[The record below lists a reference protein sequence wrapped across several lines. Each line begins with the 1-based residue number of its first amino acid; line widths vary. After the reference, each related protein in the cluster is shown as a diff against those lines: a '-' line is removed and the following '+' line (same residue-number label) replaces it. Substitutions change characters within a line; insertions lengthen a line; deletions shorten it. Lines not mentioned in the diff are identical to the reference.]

1 MKLVMDEK
9 VKHRLV
15 GLAVI
20 ISLGAIFAP
29 ALIKK
34 SSQNPE
40 SNFSVNVK
48 LPPKPLP
55 PNVVVTDEQEVFK
68 TIKVARAEIPPIS
81 VEKQSTNLVKAEPIT
96 SGTGTDSTI
105 KASGIAK
112 VEADSTHSIKEPI
125 KLAVNKAANAT
136 AKKVVTLAA
145 AKPVRVTPVATA
157 KKGTNKKVNAATKVA
172 AKPVIKRDMYA
183 VQLASF
189 SQVSNAQALVNR
201 LKSKGYKANFIKSNS
216 RNGVIYKVVVG
227 HSPVKND
234 VIKLKTQLANAMQLN
249 GFVVN
254 TGVS

>member
-9 VKHRLV
+9 VRHRLV

-68 TIKVARAEIPPIS
+68 TIKVAKTEIPPIS

-96 SGTGTDSTI
+96 SGMDGTI

-112 VEADSTHSIKEPI
+112 VEADSTHSIKLEPI

-136 AKKVVTLAA
+136 AKKVVTLAS
-145 AKPVRVTPVATA
+145 AKPVKVTPVSTA
-157 KKGTNKKVNAATKVA
+157 KKGTNKKVNTVKVA

-189 SQVSNAQALVNR
+189 AQVSNAQALVNR

-216 RNGVIYKVVVG
+216 RNGVVYKVVVG

-234 VIKLKTQLANAMQLN
+234 VIKLKTKLANAMQLN

>member
-1 MKLVMDEK
+1 MKLIMDEK

-34 SSQNPE
+34 SNQNPE

-55 PNVVVTDEQEVFK
+55 PDVVITDEKEVFK
-68 TIKVARAEIPPIS
+68 TIKVAKAEIPPIP
-81 VEKQSTNLVKAEPIT
+81 VEKQSKSLVKAESIT
-96 SGTGTDSTI
+96 TEEDDLSRTS
-105 KASGIAK
+105 KIAK
-112 VEADSTHSIKEPI
+112 LEAERENSIKSEPI

-136 AKKVVTLAA
+136 AKKVITLAA
-145 AKPVRVTPVATA
+145 AKPPVKVSPVVTA
-157 KKGTNKKVNAATKVA
+157 KVNTNKKGGQVVA
-172 AKPVIKRDMYA
+172 ASKPVLKRDIYA

-189 SQVSNAQALVNR
+189 TQIANAQALVNR
-201 LKSKGYKANFIKSNS
+201 LRSKGYKANYLKSNS
-216 RNGVIYKVVVG
+216 RSGVVYKVVVG
-227 HSPVKND
+227 HSPVKKD
-234 VIKLKTQLANAMQLN
+234 IIKLKTQLASAMQLN